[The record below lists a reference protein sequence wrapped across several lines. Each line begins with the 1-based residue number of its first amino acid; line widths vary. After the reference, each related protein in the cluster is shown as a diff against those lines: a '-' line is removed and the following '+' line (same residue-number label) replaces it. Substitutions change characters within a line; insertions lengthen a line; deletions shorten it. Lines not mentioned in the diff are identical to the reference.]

1 MKKVI
6 AFAGS
11 NSKNSINKIF
21 VGYTA
26 NKLDNIDLRILD
38 LNDFIL
44 PLYSPDLQADDG
56 IPENALK
63 FRDLIHSADGVILSL
78 AEHNGGYSAAFKNL
92 WDWNSRIDMQFWA
105 DRPIMVMAASPGPR
119 GGAMVLKMALESIPF
134 FGGRVVSSFSMPSFY
149 ENFKD
154 NIIQDGDLEN
164 LLVKNVKI
172 FQQAIY

>member
-6 AFAGS
+6 AFAAS

-21 VGYTA
+21 VGYAA
-26 NKLDNIDLRILD
+26 NKLNDVDLEILD
-38 LNDFIL
+38 MNDFIL
-44 PLYSPDLQADDG
+44 PLYSPDLQADEG
-56 IPENALK
+56 IPEKALK

-78 AEHNGGYSAAFKNL
+78 PEHNGGYSAAFKNL
-92 WDWNSRIDMQFWA
+92 WDWNSRIDMKFWA
-105 DRPIMVMAASPGPR
+105 EKPILVMAASPGPR
-119 GGAMVLKMALESIPF
+119 GGMLVLRTALEGIPF

-154 NIIQDGDLEN
+154 NTLEDEELEN

-172 FQQAIY
+172 FQQAI